1 MADDLMVGLYANVIL
16 HGLALWR
23 PEWLGLA

>member
-1 MADDLMVGLYANVIL
+1 MADDLMVGLYANLIL

-23 PEWLGLA
+23 PVWLGLA